1 MRGFES
7 EIILYEAAAKEIKKA
22 VLAKLPSA
30 EKLKAK
36 LNELTARKTGLQAEL
51 RKIQREEKEY
61 DVLRQNVDTLLK
73 LDIESIKEREV
84 ELQ

>member
-1 MRGFES
+1 MS
-7 EIILYEAAAKEIKKA
+7 S
-22 VLAKLPSA
+22 PP
-30 EKLKAK
+30 
-36 LNELTARKTGLQAEL
+36 ARPALQAEL

>member
-1 MRGFES
+1 MEHC
-7 EIILYEAAAKEIKKA
+7 ECKK
-22 VLAKLPSA
+22 K
-30 EKLKAK
+30 
-36 LNELTARKTGLQAEL
+36 
-51 RKIQREEKEY
+51 QREEKEY

>member
-1 MRGFES
+1 M
-7 EIILYEAAAKEIKKA
+7 YEAAAKEIKKA
-22 VLAKLPSA
+22 GLAKLPSA
-30 EKLKAK
+30 KKLKAK
-36 LNELTARKTGLQAEL
+36 LNELTTRKTSLQAEL
-51 RKIQREEKEY
+51 RKIRREEKEY